1 MTWLGCKMLLRII
14 LFSIAALLLSAHFF
28 RAGNLTMAGLCLL
41 APLLF
46 LLKRRWSL
54 YLLQVSAYGA
64 AAVWISAAIGIVE
77 LRRQSGQP
85 WLSAAAILGAV
96 NLFTLIVGLLLNS
109 RKIRQRY
116 P

>member
-1 MTWLGCKMLLRII
+1 MLLRII

-46 LLKRRWSL
+46 LLKLRWSL

-64 AAVWISAAIGIVE
+64 AAVWINAAIGIVD
-77 LRRQSGQP
+77 LRRQFGQP

-96 NLFTLIVGLLLNS
+96 SLFTLVAGLLLNS
-109 RKIRQRY
+109 TTIRQRY

>member
-1 MTWLGCKMLLRII
+1 MLLRII
-14 LFSIAALLLSAHFF
+14 LFLIAALLFGAHFF
-28 RAGNLTMAGLCLL
+28 RAGNLVMVGLCLL

-46 LLKRRWSL
+46 FLRLRWSL
-54 YLLQVSAYGA
+54 YLLQLSAYGA
-64 AAVWISAAIGIVE
+64 AGVWLGTAIGIVE

-96 NLFTLIVGLLLNS
+96 SLFTLIVGLLLNS
-109 RKIRQRY
+109 RTIRQHY